1 MPKILTIDDDKTLLR
16 FLGEYLEGEG
26 FEVVSSERAAKA
38 LKLFYSERPD
48 LIVLDLMMPGMDGWE
63 FCARVR
69 ELADTPV
76 IMLTAK
82 TSEADKLRGFRLG
95 VDDYVTKPFSLAE
108 LGARVKA
115 VLGRAGQQG
124 DRADKVRQ
132 VGALTVDL
140 RKREA
145 SLDGEVL
152 SLTPTEFR
160 LLAALAGRAGEA
172 LSQDQLVEQVWGSL
186 RQKGGSA
193 LRRYVWFLRK
203 KIEPDPDHP
212 TRLVTV
218 RGYGYRLED
227 G

>member
-1 MPKILTIDDDKTLLR
+1 MPKILAVDDDKTLLR
-16 FLGEYLEGEG
+16 FLNEYLDKEG
-26 FEVVSSERAAKA
+26 FQVVTADRGAKA
-38 LKLFYSERPD
+38 LKLMYSERPD
-48 LIVLDLMMPGMDGWE
+48 LVVLDLMMPGMDGWE
-63 FCARVR
+63 LCARIR

-95 VDDYVTKPFSLAE
+95 VDDYITKPFSLAE
-108 LGARVKA
+108 LAARVKA
-115 VLGRAGQQG
+115 VLGRAGSRDEQS
-124 DRADKVRQ
+124 DKLLE
-132 VGALTVDL
+132 VGSLQVDL

-152 SLTPTEFR
+152 ALTPTEFR

-172 LSQDQLVEQVWGSL
+172 MSQDQLVEQVWGNL

-203 KIEPDPDHP
+203 KIEPDSEHP

-218 RGYGYRLED
+218 RGYGYRLERE
-227 G
+227 